1 MKVVRNPSPH
11 DGVSSVIYS
20 GAHWRMRA
28 EEMRTIAE
36 EITIP
41 FRER

>member
-36 EITIP
+36 ETQIP